1 VIHASTDNRALLDGA
16 RLAAHPDAGPAQKMV
31 RAAIHMAHTPATRV
45 HTWGI
50 VVVGMLNA

>member
-1 VIHASTDNRALLDGA
+1 LSALGDNRALLDGA